1 MLSKLLFAQQDFD
14 FDFGQQPQGPPPE
27 ALAGMLLVFLIVFV
41 VALAIAILLLYLV
54 YSCYQR
60 IPPQHRQMEPWQVWL
75 LLIPL
80 FNLIWNFFVYPKLA
94 KSFQSYFAEQ
104 GRTDVGDCGEQLGLW
119 YAICAALCAIPC
131 VNYIAGPA
139 ALVLWIIFIVKAMGL
154 KGQIPEQTM

>member
-1 MLSKLLFAQQDFD
+1 MLF
-14 FDFGQQPQGPPPE
+14 
-27 ALAGMLLVFLIVFV
+27 VFLIIFV
-41 VALAIAILLLYLV
+41 IVLAIAILLLYLV

-80 FNLIWNFFVYPKLA
+80 FNIVWNFFVYPRLA
-94 KSFQSYFAEQ
+94 KSYQSYFAEQ

-119 YAICAALCAIPC
+119 YAISAAVGTVAGWIPC
-131 VNYIAGPA
+131 VGGIIGIAC
-139 ALVLWIIFIVKAMGL
+139 LVLWIVFIVKALTL